1 MRRAN
6 SATGMGLRPRWN
18 RAVSPRPMPRTKRPP
33 VASWTVAAVVAS
45 AAGWRVWALVT
56 PVANRTV
63 LVAPAHSA
71 TATNGSPTRFC
82 ESVNVIPSQPWA
94 SARWAW
100 ATAVPVSGIR
110 MVHSSMSA
118 PYD

>member
-1 MRRAN
+1 M
-6 SATGMGLRPRWN
+6 TDELMITHD
-18 RAVSPRPMPRTKRPP
+18 RPMLDEAGLDLIFRQART
-33 VASWTVAAVVAS
+33 
-45 AAGWRVWALVT
+45 
-56 PVANRTV
+56 
-63 LVAPAHSA
+63 HSA
-71 TATNGSPTRFC
+71 WTDRPIAEELLREIYELAKWGPTAMNGSPTRFC
-82 ESVNVIPSQPWA
+82 ESVNVIPSHPWA